1 MKIEVNN
8 KKEFAKA
15 LQIGGMLAGTSRL
28 MPILDCV
35 KIKSDGEK
43 MTFVSTDT
51 ENAISKVLTSGVNS
65 DEECTLCVSMKDLT
79 SYVKLISDE
88 TFEMML
94 EDNRILS
101 IRHSKGKFD
110 LPLFDATQF
119 PSISHDDEYE
129 EYNYGSDT
137 IHDWFSMGIKF
148 IPNDELRPQ
157 MNGLYMYSQG
167 REKGCC
173 ATNGH
178 SLFTDSINE
187 DVDLPD
193 TTFILNKSAVKIINS
208 ALNDSPIV
216 KVKVGAKNV
225 LFHWDSCSVIAR
237 IPEGKYPNFRQVIPK
252 EFAYSFR
259 VNKNDLLDAIRRI
272 VPMINDVRSKRMILT
287 VSEESLKVKGINQE
301 MGESLEE
308 IDIKYSG
315 EEHSVAY
322 NYTYIQDVIKQIDS
336 EIVTFMV
343 NKDSSPTMV
352 KEIEREDYYYIIM
365 PMSIGEE

>member
-1 MKIEVNN
+1 MRIEVNN

-15 LQIGGMLAGTSRL
+15 LQTGGMLAGTSRL

-51 ENAISKVLTSGVNS
+51 ENAISKVLTSSVNS

-79 SYVKLISDE
+79 SYVKLISDD
-88 TFEMML
+88 TFEMVQ
-94 EDNRILS
+94 EDNKILS
-101 IRHSKGKFD
+101 IRHSKGNFD
-110 LPLFDATQF
+110 LPLYDVAQF
-119 PSISHDDEYE
+119 PSISHDDEYK
-129 EYNYGSDT
+129 EYSYGSDT

-167 REKGCC
+167 RGKGCC

-193 TTFILNKSAVKIINS
+193 TTFILNKNAVKIINS

-216 KVKVGAKNV
+216 KVKVGIKNV

-237 IPEGKYPNFRQVIPK
+237 IPEGRYPNFRAVIPNDNDIEVKVNRNELINAITRCAVGANISSALAKVSVDGFNMDISCEDVDFNKRAIEHVLVESNGNITIGFNHTLLIDVLNSIHTDNVVIQLKNPSKAAIFK
-252 EFAYSFR
+252 EDNENT
-259 VNKNDLLDAIRRI
+259 NKTLL
-272 VPMINDVRSKRMILT
+272 
-287 VSEESLKVKGINQE
+287 
-301 MGESLEE
+301 
-308 IDIKYSG
+308 
-315 EEHSVAY
+315 
-322 NYTYIQDVIKQIDS
+322 
-336 EIVTFMV
+336 
-343 NKDSSPTMV
+343 
-352 KEIEREDYYYIIM
+352 IM
-365 PMSIGEE
+365 PMLLTE